1 MPRRIP
7 NQVTQSVSRLL
18 EGGYMKTPPAWYEAT
33 LRHPPAMLPPRQPM
47 QRPDSDLPYA
57 MRNDV
62 RRAPHEAALQS
73 HSRSR
78 LNSLKKQ
85 RSQMPNLRPQPIVY
99 EADRIRRQ
107 FFRDH
112 PWESQRPTTLVEMDY
127 SLDVSSDPEVPA
139 GVMPDLYMWSRLKPT
154 VEEYVIGP
162 YEVLIQCCELHTQD
176 E

>member
-1 MPRRIP
+1 
-7 NQVTQSVSRLL
+7 
-18 EGGYMKTPPAWYEAT
+18 
-33 LRHPPAMLPPRQPM
+33 MLPPRQPM
-47 QRPDSDLPYA
+47 QRPDSDLTYA

-112 PWESQRPTTLVEMDY
+112 PWESKRPTTLVEMDY